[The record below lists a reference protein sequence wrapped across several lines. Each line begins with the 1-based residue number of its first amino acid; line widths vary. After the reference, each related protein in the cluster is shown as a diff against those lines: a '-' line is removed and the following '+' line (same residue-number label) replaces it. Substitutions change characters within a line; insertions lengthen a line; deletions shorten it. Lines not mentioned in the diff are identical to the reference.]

1 MATDTY
7 LRNNIEKLK
16 QSKSKMTLLE
26 RLEYDRLNSLTF
38 RSNYRNYL
46 NTDFRLVL
54 STGIIGLNIVKGMDI
69 NSNQAIIVYE
79 SASGD
84 GGVTINNGR
93 LQETLPVRGMILS
106 KDNDELLNKC
116 RDLTVAKESGE
127 AIDFITPFSRIRG
140 DKGNKFFIESL
151 EFNTGDSSPTSMPFT
166 MTLSEN
172 RMANIKTTAVNLV
185 NYQSAEMMKQYYN
198 LLVGNV

>member
-198 LLVGNV
+198 LLVVNV

>member
-16 QSKSKMTLLE
+16 QSKSKMTFLE

>member
-16 QSKSKMTLLE
+16 QSKSKMTFLE

-93 LQETLPVRGMILS
+93 LQETLPVRGIILS